1 MEITIQVTRTK
12 LLNYQ
17 SAGLLFSR
25 RIDSNNEGARRL
37 SSVWRTAYENHLFC
51 LWWRTHFA
59 IAGITI
65 LVGDQLP
72 PEVSSC
78 RVGQRIVAKIVPP
91 FHFVSSLLC
100 VCVWLASEWSGAK
113 ASESVGPSERERR
126 RRKRRME
133 KERERERERD
143 PRHKVDNIC
152 WPVHRIAGSCNRS
165 DASLATDLENE
176 EQLWTPRLLIGFGSR
191 RSLVPLYPRNIPRD
205 GLRLFWTAC
214 MTCFGSHHRILVSTI
229 SRVHCISFILIKKMK
244 QKS

>member
-133 KERERERERD
+133 KEREREREIQDIRLTTS
-143 PRHKVDNIC
+143 VGQSIE
-152 WPVHRIAGSCNRS
+152 
-165 DASLATDLENE
+165 SLARVIDR
-176 EQLWTPRLLIGFGSR
+176 TPRWPLTWKMRNSCGRRGSW
-191 RSLVPLYPRNIPRD
+191 SVSVRD
-205 GLRLFWTAC
+205 ARWCRCILEIYHGMVFAYSGQHVWLALEATTAYWC
-214 MTCFGSHHRILVSTI
+214 P
-229 SRVHCISFILIKKMK
+229 
-244 QKS
+244 Q

>member
-1 MEITIQVTRTK
+1 MKVQGASPLYDAPPMKTTC
-12 LLNYQ
+12 
-17 SAGLLFSR
+17 SACDDELILQLQGSPFWWATSCHLRCRPVELASGLLLRLCR
-25 RIDSNNEGARRL
+25 RFISFL
-37 SSVWRTAYENHLFC
+37 LFC
-51 LWWRTHFA
+51 A
-59 IAGITI
+59 
-65 LVGDQLP
+65 
-72 PEVSSC
+72 
-78 RVGQRIVAKIVPP
+78 
-91 FHFVSSLLC
+91 C
-100 VCVWLASEWSGAK
+100 VCDWLVNGQVPRPRSQLGQVNGKE
-113 ASESVGPSERERR
+113 EE
-126 RRKRRME
+126 E
-133 KERERERERD
+133 KEEWRKRERERERD